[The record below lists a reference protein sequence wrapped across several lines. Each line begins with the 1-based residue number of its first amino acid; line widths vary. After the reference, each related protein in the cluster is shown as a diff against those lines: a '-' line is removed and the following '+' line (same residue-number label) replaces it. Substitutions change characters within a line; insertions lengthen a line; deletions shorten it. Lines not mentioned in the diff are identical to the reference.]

1 MSASYTELFKEYIHR
16 LNDLINSVRNSIVYN
31 IGSRTD
37 SLIDLRKEV
46 SYSRIKTLFDKIMIV
61 DNVKEANRF
70 YGIIGIDGSSRA
82 IDTPYAFIGVS
93 SLSIYSNIEGELLD
107 HPPIYTKYTLPRL
120 TSPFIAISLDVINTA
135 TLRILKKVF
144 REKTIFT
151 FQSPAGILYTND
163 YNKPLILDELR
174 STVENEGLDK
184 VINYLIENISLKSSI
199 EKHIVFID
207 GPLYPVPNIF
217 KLHYKI
223 LHLTSRGKID
233 EYIASW
239 RTILNYRI
247 RAINKSIKENIVVYG
262 IVKRLELSRLLLSS
276 PVLDKIQDFLG
287 IKIGNVGNDSVLL
300 DLIVNELFKKG
311 YYKAPYKPIVIGP
324 ILVPSSETYLDKY
337 VDEEVPDK
345 IVYYVIVPL
354 NIYGSFIRYS
364 AFRAEIAYK
373 AYNML
378 IEDLGIEPYYL
389 PLKDSFG
396 TGVSIPLSLLY
407 ADKRCK
413 RISRSISRLLATY
426 LESEGIPLTYDTL
439 RLIEAISHG

>member
-1 MSASYTELFKEYIHR
+1 MSTGYTELFKEYIHR
-16 LNDLINSVRNSIVYN
+16 LNDLINSVRNSIVYDIN
-31 IGSRTD
+31 SRTN

-46 SYSRIKTLFDKIMIV
+46 SYSRTKTLFDKIMII
-61 DNVKEANRF
+61 DNVQEINKF

-82 IDTPYAFIGVS
+82 IDTPYVFIGVS
-93 SLSIYSNIEGELLD
+93 SLSIYLNIEGELLD
-107 HPPIYTKYTLPRL
+107 HPPIYTRYTLPRL
-120 TSPFIAISLDVINTA
+120 TSPFIAVSLDIINTA
-135 TLRILKKVF
+135 TLEILRKVF

-151 FQSPAGILYTND
+151 FQSPAGIIYTND

-174 STVENEGLDK
+174 STVENEGLDR
-184 VINYLIENISLKSSI
+184 VIDYLINNINLKNSI
-199 EKHIVFID
+199 GNHIVFVD

-239 RTILNYRI
+239 RTILNHRI
-247 RAINKSIKENIVVYG
+247 RVINRSIKENIVVYG
-262 IVKRLELSRLLLSS
+262 IVKRLELSRLLLST
-276 PVLDKIQDFLG
+276 PVLDKIQDYLG
-287 IKIGNVGNDSVLL
+287 IKIGDVGNDSVLL
-300 DLIVNELFKKG
+300 DLIVNELYRKG

-337 VDEEVPDK
+337 IDEEVPDK

-354 NIYGSFIRYS
+354 NVYGSFIKYS
-364 AFRAEIAYK
+364 AFRVEVAYK
-373 AYNML
+373 IYNML
-378 IEDLGIEPYYL
+378 VEDLGIEPYYL

-396 TGVSIPLSLLY
+396 AGVSIPLSLLY

-413 RISRSISRLLATY
+413 RISKSISRLLAAY

-439 RLIEAISHG
+439 RLIEAISHE

>member
-1 MSASYTELFKEYIHR
+1 MSTGYTELFKEYIHR
-16 LNDLINSVRNSIVYN
+16 LNDLINSVRNSIVYDIN
-31 IGSRTD
+31 SRTN

-46 SYSRIKTLFDKIMIV
+46 SYSRTKTLFDRIMII
-61 DNVKEANRF
+61 DNVQEINKF

-107 HPPIYTKYTLPRL
+107 HPPIYTRYTLPRL
-120 TSPFIAISLDVINTA
+120 TSPFIAVSLDIINTA
-135 TLRILKKVF
+135 TLEILRKVF

-151 FQSPAGILYTND
+151 FQSPAGIIYTND

-174 STVENEGLDK
+174 STVENEGLDR
-184 VINYLIENISLKSSI
+184 VIDYLINNINLKNSI
-199 EKHIVFID
+199 GNHIVFVD

-239 RTILNYRI
+239 RTILNHRI
-247 RAINKSIKENIVVYG
+247 RVINRSIKENIVVYG
-262 IVKRLELSRLLLSS
+262 IVKRLELSRLLLST
-276 PVLDKIQDFLG
+276 PVLDKIQDYLG
-287 IKIGNVGNDSVLL
+287 IKIGDVGNDSVLL
-300 DLIVNELFKKG
+300 DLIVNELYRKG

-337 VDEEVPDK
+337 IDEEVPDK

-354 NIYGSFIRYS
+354 NVYGSFIKYS
-364 AFRAEIAYK
+364 AFRVEVAYK
-373 AYNML
+373 IYNML
-378 IEDLGIEPYYL
+378 VEDLGIEPYYL

-396 TGVSIPLSLLY
+396 AGVSIPLSLLY

-413 RISRSISRLLATY
+413 RISKSISRLLAAY

-439 RLIEAISHG
+439 RLIEAISHE